1 MNYYWHCFQ
10 KLAVAIFTTILFY
23 PRDLCAQ
30 IVPDTTLPNN
40 SSVTLENNIEVI
52 GGGAQ
57 AGSNLFHSFEQ
68 FSVPTNTTAFF
79 NHNANIQN
87 LIIRITGKSIS
98 NINGTLRANGTA
110 DLFLINPNGIIFGEN
125 ASLDIGG
132 SFLASTASS
141 INFADGT
148 KFSATSPETSPLLTI
163 NAPIGLQFG
172 ATPAPIRNQSQAFAN
187 GTTPNRPV
195 GLQVPTSKTL
205 ALIGGELTL
214 EGGNLTADSGRIE
227 LGSLAGNSFVSLN
240 SVDKGWALGYE
251 GVEKFQN
258 IQLIPRNIG
267 DSTIGSTVDVS
278 GKDGNGI
285 IRVQGNSVE
294 LIGFPVRLNTIT
306 TNEANAGDIR
316 INARKLVVR
325 DGAQIISA
333 TSGNGAGGNLT
344 VTTSE
349 SVEIVG
355 GFKTSSGNNR
365 PSGLFSAAVAV
376 GKAGNITIKTSKLL
390 IKDGA
395 VISAESSGIN
405 QLSQFLPAKGK
416 GGNLTVNASNSVEL
430 IGNSATFS
438 SSLKATTS
446 GSANAGNLTISTK
459 QLIVRNG
466 AEITVASIFPEI
478 STDITVIGDVS
489 DLGDAGELNITAD
502 SILLDNQSKIISETE
517 TGKGGDITLQ
527 LKDLLRMRRNSIIS
541 TNAGTAEL
549 DGDGGNITINVPDG
563 FIVAVLDEN
572 SDITANAF
580 TGSGGRVEINA
591 TGLLGIQPRSRDEL
605 VELLGTNNPS
615 ELNPQNLPTS
625 DITAISQQ
633 NPNLNGELNIT
644 AENVEPTNLLG
655 DLSDKPLDTQISQ
668 VCRAHRNNQSEF
680 IYSRRGGLPP
690 LPSQGL
696 RSDSALGVDWVES
709 GRQGDGGTRG
719 RFSIQNSKHPG
730 RRVSRNNIRL
740 EKFGGRET
748 DTTNLEQNRIVE
760 ATGWIVDENGDVYFV
775 AGVPSTSRD
784 NSQVVSC

>member
-40 SSVTLENNIEVI
+40 SSVTLENNIQVI

-79 NHNANIQN
+79 NNNANIQN

-205 ALIGGELTL
+205 ALIGGEVTL

-227 LGSLAGNSFVSLN
+227 LGSVAGNSLVNLN
-240 SVDKGWALGYE
+240 PVDKGWALGYE

-258 IQLIPRNIG
+258 IQLITRNIG
-267 DSTIGSTVDVS
+267 DSTIGTIVNVS
-278 GKDGNGI
+278 GEDGGGSI
-285 IRVQGNSVE
+285 QVQGNSVE
-294 LIGFPVRLNTIT
+294 LIGFPVRLNSAT
-306 TNEANAGDIR
+306 TNETNAGDIR
-316 INARKLVVR
+316 INARKLVLR
-325 DGAQIISA
+325 DGAQIISF
-333 TSGNGAGGNLT
+333 TIGNGAGGNLT
-344 VTTSE
+344 VNTSE
-349 SVEIVG
+349 SVEIFGV
-355 GFKTSSGNNR
+355 FSQTNGNNR
-365 PSGLFSAAVAV
+365 PSGLFSFTGAV
-376 GKAGNITIKTSKLL
+376 GKAGSITINTSRLL

-395 VISAESSGIN
+395 VISAESSGFN
-405 QLSQFLPAKGK
+405 PTSQFLPAIGE
-416 GGNLTVNASNSVEL
+416 GGNLTVNASDSVEL
-430 IGNSATFS
+430 IGGSASFP
-438 SSLKATTS
+438 SSLKANTL
-446 GSANAGNLTISTK
+446 GSANAGNLTIYTK
-459 QLIVRNG
+459 ELIVRDG
-466 AEITVASIFPEI
+466 AEITVGSIFPEI
-478 STDITVIGDVS
+478 STNVTIIGDVS

-644 AENVEPTNLLG
+644 AQNVEPTNLLG

-709 GRQGDGGTRG
+709 GREGDGGTRG

-730 RRVSRNNIRL
+730 IRVSRNNIGL

-775 AGVPSTSRD
+775 AGVPSTSSD